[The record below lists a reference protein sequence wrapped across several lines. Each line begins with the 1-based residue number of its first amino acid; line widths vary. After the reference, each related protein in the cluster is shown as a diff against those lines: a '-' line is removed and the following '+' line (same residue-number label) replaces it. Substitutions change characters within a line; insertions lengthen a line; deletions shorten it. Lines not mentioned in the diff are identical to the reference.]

1 VTPTKARTLLLVALV
16 AGLLT
21 FLLARLRYD
30 DLPPLPWSAAFT
42 TFGLAVLEL
51 FLAPSIR
58 ARLEGRPRTKPI
70 MPIAVARA
78 AAFAKASSTLGALL
92 GGAWLGLLGHL
103 ATRLELTIPRRDAI
117 RSGIGLAAALLLVG
131 AALRLEGV
139 CRVPPP
145 PPEAEPGP

>member
-1 VTPTKARTLLLVALV
+1 MTPTRPRTLLLAALVTALV
-16 AGLLT
+16 AYGI
-21 FLLARLRYD
+21 ARLAYD
-30 DLPPLPWSAAFT
+30 DVPPLPTSGALS

-51 FLAPSIR
+51 FLAPSLR

-78 AAFAKASSTLGALL
+78 AAFAKASSLLGALL
-92 GGAWLGLLGHL
+92 GGFWLGLLAYL
-103 ATRLELTIPRRDAI
+103 ATRLHLTTPRGDAI
-117 RSGIGLAAALLLVG
+117 RAGISLAAAVLLVV

-145 PPEAEPGP
+145 PPPADEE